1 MKLGVFGGE
10 FDPPHLGHLSVI
22 RTARDQL
29 GLDRLL
35 VVPTGRPPHRSASET
50 PAETRLRMAE
60 LAFSREPRVEVSR
73 IELDRGG
80 PSYMVDTLRGL
91 ARLGDLFLIIGAD
104 QLAVFDRWHESQAI
118 RRLATLV
125 VAPRSPQ
132 TIAGGRH
139 RGAGHAAGRPVVD
152 GCARTAGGR
161 PRRRWAGAVGAAADR
176 PRAAVRQC
184 PVLGWRRGCWS

>member
-1 MKLGVFGGE
+1 MKVGVFGGE
-10 FDPPHLGHLSVI
+10 FDPPHLGHLAVI

-50 PAETRLRMAE
+50 PAPMRLQMAE
-60 LAFSREPRVEVSR
+60 LAFGREPRVEVSR
-73 IELDRGG
+73 VELDRDG

-91 ARLGDLFLIIGAD
+91 SGQGELFLIVGAD
-104 QLAVFDRWHESQAI
+104 QLAVFDRWHESEAV

-132 TIAGGRH
+132 TIAGGGIVVLDMPPVDLSSTGVRPPL
-139 RGAGHAAGRPVVD
+139 AAGR
-152 GCARTAGGR
+152 AAGGLA
-161 PRRRWAGAVGAAADR
+161 PPVQELIDR
-176 PRAAVRQC
+176 ERLYDNAPC
-184 PVLGWRRGCWS
+184 